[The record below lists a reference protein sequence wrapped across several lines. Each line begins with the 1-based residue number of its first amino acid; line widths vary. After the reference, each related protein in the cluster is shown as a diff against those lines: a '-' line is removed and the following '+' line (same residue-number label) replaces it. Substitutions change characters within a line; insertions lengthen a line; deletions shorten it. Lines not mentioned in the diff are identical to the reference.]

1 MVLGSDVTASGTQIN
16 TRLIHSTISILEFVR
31 LGTRSQGQQLIP
43 KTDTKDGTRW
53 IQCQGV
59 LNGFDSLGT
68 HGRISGSIGEEES
81 IPWDVGGVGFQ
92 VVVEW
97 NDGQAHFVGVD
108 EVADDVELHTT
119 VVGDNVGGVG
129 VTVDGDGFSG
139 DFSDEVAFVG
149 IGELRVGV
157 GRVLFG

>member
-31 LGTRSQGQQLIP
+31 LGPRSQGQQLIP

-59 LNGFDSLGT
+59 LNGFDRLGT

-81 IPWDVGGVGFQ
+81 IPWDIGGVSFQ

-108 EVADDVELHTT
+108 EVTDDVELHTT